1 MQPLEISYKIKE
13 KISYFYSFIWF
24 KPQFFSFGKNS
35 FIKKPDQIF
44 NPKNISIGNGVR
56 IEKGAVLYSIN
67 KYADVYH
74 NGEIYI
80 SDGFYGNRF
89 LNLTSAKKIY
99 IGKNVLCGPNV
110 FLNDSDHGY
119 LDINIYMI
127 DAPLSVKN
135 GIHIGDDCWIGANVF
150 ITGNVTLG
158 RHCVVAAN
166 SVVTKSFP
174 DYSIIAGVPAKL
186 IKFYDINKK
195 EWIKVK

>member
-1 MQPLEISYKIKE
+1 MQPLEIMYKIKE
-13 KISYFYSFIWF
+13 RISYLYSFLWF
-24 KPQFFSFGKNS
+24 KPQFKVFGKKS

-56 IEKGAVLYSIN
+56 IEKGVVLYSIREYSGM
-67 KYADVYH
+67 KH
-74 NGEIYI
+74 NGEIVI

-99 IGKNVLCGPNV
+99 ISKNVLCGPNV
-110 FLNDSDHGY
+110 FLNDADHGY
-119 LDINIYMI
+119 ADI
-127 DAPLSVKN
+127 DANIMTSPLSIKN
-135 GIHIGDDCWIGANVF
+135 GIHIGEDCWIGANVF

-158 RHCVVAAN
+158 QHCVVAAN

-186 IKFYDINKK
+186 IKFYDVNKK